1 MIPQN
6 KDEPNDPRRFRR
18 TLVPLNIEDAEG
30 PPSLGRRFKRL
41 FRKKENG
48 KDGSEALERLPH
60 GPSPDIL
67 PESADEGTGPLDG
80 NDGGG
85 NSGQNL

>member
-1 MIPQN
+1 MIPRDD
-6 KDEPNDPRRFRR
+6 DEPNDPRRFRR

-30 PPSLGRRFKRL
+30 PPSLGRRIKRL

-48 KDGSEALERLPH
+48 KDGSEALERRPS
-60 GPSPDIL
+60 GSSPDIL
-67 PESADEGTGPLDG
+67 PESADEGTGPLEG

-85 NSGQNL
+85 SPGQDL